1 MYRVF
6 LILCVCLCVCV
17 SACMCVCVFSLV
29 FSLKRANRAEICNFD
44 CVISTNFTF
53 WVFSVLTNFW
63 PMFSHFILNNRT
75 FVKICLLFQEEIY
88 APPQWVSYLLCV
100 IYTKYTF
107 EVVWNLDWFFVKVNL
122 EPKTDQSAVIGDAAD
137 IPVITMIIFY
147 IVSNIFFNSF
157 FFLQTNCRQIIDLFH
172 YFQKGK

>member
-1 MYRVF
+1 MLKLNKIWGREIWNIDVLLKWTMLTGF
-6 LILCVCLCVCV
+6 HESESFSAKWKLMLSQKCIEFSWFCLCVSVCV
-17 SACMCVCVFSLV
+17 RECVYVCVCVFSLV
-29 FSLKRANRAEICNFD
+29 FSLKRANRAKICNFD

-63 PMFSHFILNNRT
+63 PMFSHFILNKKT

-122 EPKTDQSAVIGDAAD
+122 EPKTDQ
-137 IPVITMIIFY
+137 
-147 IVSNIFFNSF
+147 
-157 FFLQTNCRQIIDLFH
+157 
-172 YFQKGK
+172 